1 MACAD
6 RRSHAASQSASHFR
20 LRMTRSEISVIL
32 IGVGLFVFAV
42 SALADVLQ
50 FGTSE
55 GFGWRQKTGLALAAM
70 LVLTGSL
77 FGVLMLVV
85 TGVFIGGVTLLAD
98 FFAFGSNPGFGI
110 HQMIGSAIGVVILA
124 VGVHAVKKPTGK
136 PK

>member
-6 RRSHAASQSASHFR
+6 RRSQAARQSASHFR
-20 LRMTRSEISVIL
+20 LRMTRSEFGTVL

-42 SALADVLQ
+42 SALADILQ

-55 GFGWRQKTGLALAAM
+55 GFGWQQDIGLALAVM
-70 LVLTGSL
+70 LTLTGSL

-85 TGVFIGGVTLLAD
+85 IGIFIGSVTLLAD
-98 FFAFGSNPGFGI
+98 FLAFGSNPGFGI
-110 HQMIGSAIGVVILA
+110 QQMIGSAIGAVILA
-124 VGVHAVKKPTGK
+124 VGVIAVRKPTRK